1 MPILIHSQLQKDR
14 VMEAIYIEKELVENM
29 DDDLQDLFRNIING
43 NNIQTDDFV
52 KRWGSQKP
60 MSELQQDIEGLSGSE
75 KKDDIIL

>member
-1 MPILIHSQLQKDR
+1 
-14 VMEAIYIEKELVENM
+14 MEAIYIEKELVENM

-60 MSELQQDIEGLSGSE
+60 MSELQ
-75 KKDDIIL
+75 